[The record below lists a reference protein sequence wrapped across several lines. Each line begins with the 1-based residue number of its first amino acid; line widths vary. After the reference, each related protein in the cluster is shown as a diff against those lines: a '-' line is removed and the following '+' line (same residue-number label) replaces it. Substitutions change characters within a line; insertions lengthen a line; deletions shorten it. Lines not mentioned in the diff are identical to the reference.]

1 MLSPRLHQLSGSR
14 CQSTGNRLLR
24 SLHNSLTS
32 CDSPDGLPGIRQ
44 IDFVLM
50 KLHRRSGATL
60 NKLSDSEAAYLAGII
75 DGEGTITLTKTHRG
89 ENRRPVVSISSTEL
103 PLLLYVRSVIGAG
116 RITNKR
122 RAKRHHSPSF
132 AYTLFSRQA
141 LTLLARLS
149 RYLRTYKS
157 ERARLLL
164 DEYVLVAPR
173 NGRYTSQ
180 QRLAR
185 QNFEDR
191 FFGLCVRAKLPGKA
205 SPRTAAHDVVLHSD
219 SGDLFRNSH
228 DNKNNRQGKGD
239 PAQEGT

>member
-1 MLSPRLHQLSGSR
+1 
-14 CQSTGNRLLR
+14 
-24 SLHNSLTS
+24 
-32 CDSPDGLPGIRQ
+32 
-44 IDFVLM
+44 
-50 KLHRRSGATL
+50 
-60 NKLSDSEAAYLAGII
+60 
-75 DGEGTITLTKTHRG
+75 
-89 ENRRPVVSISSTEL
+89 VSNSSTEL

-122 RAKRHHSPSF
+122 RARPHHSPSF

-164 DEYVLVAPR
+164 DEYVSVTPR
-173 NGRYTSQ
+173 NGRYTSK

-191 FFGLCVRAKLPGKA
+191 FFALSVRANLSRSG
-205 SPRTAAHDVVLHSD
+205 TAARAAVLQSD
-219 SGDLFRNSH
+219 TGDLCGNSH
-228 DNKNNRQGKGD
+228 GDKNNYQGTGD
-239 PAQEGT
+239 TVQKSTRCAARGSRGLRGIQHR